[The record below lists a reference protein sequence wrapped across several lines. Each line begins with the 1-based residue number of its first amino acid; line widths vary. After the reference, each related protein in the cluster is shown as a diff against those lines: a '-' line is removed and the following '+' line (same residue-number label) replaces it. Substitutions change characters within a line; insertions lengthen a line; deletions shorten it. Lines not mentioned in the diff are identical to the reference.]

1 SAIDADDPGEQ
12 KKKRTRK
19 KESENEK
26 PKRSSRSRKKAES
39 SVSEAEPE
47 PADNVKDESE
57 VLSDGGFPDDAE
69 ASIRETPET
78 AAMAVRRGGRGRR
91 RGGRGKK
98 KQASDSTDVSSD
110 T

>member
-1 SAIDADDPGEQ
+1 
-12 KKKRTRK
+12 
-19 KESENEK
+19 
-26 PKRSSRSRKKAES
+26 
-39 SVSEAEPE
+39 
-47 PADNVKDESE
+47 KDESE

-110 T
+110 TSFAEEDKLHGQDSSDLISDTADGFIAEDE